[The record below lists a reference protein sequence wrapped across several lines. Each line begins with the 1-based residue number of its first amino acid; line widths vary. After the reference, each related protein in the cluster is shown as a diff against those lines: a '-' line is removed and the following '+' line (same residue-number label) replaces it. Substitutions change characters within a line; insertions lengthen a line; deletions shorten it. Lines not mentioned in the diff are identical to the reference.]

1 MFRVV
6 FHRPEVEAFCK
17 HWDTL
22 EDDIARKAFI
32 EERAARVATVA
43 EVNLLLFVVEIQ
55 IDDMCRLWKPIRPGK

>member
-32 EERAARVATVA
+32 EECAARVATVA

-55 IDDMCRLWKPIRPGK
+55 IHYMCRLWKPILPGK